1 VHVVADR
8 ATYSRNVQVLIGLT
22 SSQRVVEIRLVPCR
36 RGLQAGAVHHVSG
49 HAHPLPLSGNMGDN
63 GADAGPLGPPG
74 NDVTRRFILI
84 HSFIETQ
91 RTALSALTTIHHFSR
106 SLPQSPFTAAPPV
119 AGAGPGW
126 GVALLGTRRP
136 QTQVGGR
143 QYYATARGHNDPT
156 LCKSMCGFS
165 PVELDA
171 IVELARERVE
181 RPMDPRM
188 HRSVEMNELRRPRR
202 RVCSAFE
209 MIFLTLVLLRGGDEG
224 ALLDYK
230 FELLWTI
237 HTGIV
242 AVAEW
247 YNFRIPTGAA
257 NLDRCLQYWRVPRDG
272 QQLFFPLHSFP
283 P

>member
-1 VHVVADR
+1 
-8 ATYSRNVQVLIGLT
+8 
-22 SSQRVVEIRLVPCR
+22 
-36 RGLQAGAVHHVSG
+36 
-49 HAHPLPLSGNMGDN
+49 
-63 GADAGPLGPPG
+63 
-74 NDVTRRFILI
+74 
-84 HSFIETQ
+84 
-91 RTALSALTTIHHFSR
+91 
-106 SLPQSPFTAAPPV
+106 
-119 AGAGPGW
+119 
-126 GVALLGTRRP
+126 
-136 QTQVGGR
+136 
-143 QYYATARGHNDPT
+143 
-156 LCKSMCGFS
+156 MCGFS